1 MTLKQK
7 IELLPTEDSGKLA
20 VSNLMHLSPAIVAN
34 VQGSG
39 TLSDLTET
47 VLSESLTHLLS
58 DFDAE
63 IGKNRTLQ
71 RFIELA
77 PFTRFNSTAGYT
89 MVASGTL
96 VAEELVLAQ
105 PLPYSSL
112 RIRRVFVDVDAGMTD
127 AVIGVLNVLTGATTE
142 VIADLVPGINKIELS
157 PNIINSQENPSNP
170 PNPPNPSNP
179 SNPSKPPV
187 PGINKIELSPNP
199 LQVGVSIATDLLPAH
214 IKVGVVADGT
224 AGFRPITSAQ
234 LTGHVRRAS
243 LAPYAWCQWELVV
256 DMNKIADA
264 YADELTE
271 AYHHGCGLNVLS
283 RHITSKEA
291 NRQTLVG
298 REQMML
304 DRAELKE
311 QYERILCNA
320 CKKIYEAISKQPAV
334 RHAPEFDRG
343 ISVGSMV

>member
-47 VLSESLTHLLS
+47 VLTESLTHLLS

-89 MVASGTL
+89 VAAVGTL
-96 VAEELVLAQ
+96 VAEELCLAQ

-112 RIRRVFVDVDAGMTD
+112 RIRRVFVDVSTAIND
-127 AVIGVLNVLTGATTE
+127 AVIRVENLLTGATTD

-157 PNIINSQENPSNP
+157 S
-170 PNPPNPSNP
+170 
-179 SNPSKPPV
+179 V
-187 PGINKIELSPNP
+187 
-199 LQVGVSIATDLLPAH
+199 IATDLLPAH

-243 LAPYAWCQWELVV
+243 LTPLAWCQWELVV

-298 REQMML
+298 REQVML